1 MTFEF
6 LDSCETSDRDAAGA
20 GVWSSVTPSPY
31 SPGDVSAERLPQPR
45 DAWARGGDFTGMFDQ
60 PLVAAL
66 EQSAASG
73 EGLRTMMGS
82 GNGSPP
88 PTEPTGGDGGR
99 DGGAGAEIMALIG
112 AGFLYA
118 AVDRVLNKEKSDNA
132 SALLFAVL
140 GGSLVY
146 YGRKG

>member
-6 LDSCETSDRDAAGA
+6 LDACGEERTTAPESRDF
-20 GVWSSVTPSPY
+20 SPY
-31 SPGDVSAERLPQPR
+31 APGDISAERLPQPR
-45 DAWARGGDFTGMFDQ
+45 DAWARGGDFSGLFDA
-60 PLVAAL
+60 PLVSDL

-73 EGLRTMMGS
+73 EGLRTLLGS

-88 PTEPTGGDGGR
+88 PTDSSSGGDGG
-99 DGGAGAEIMALIG
+99 GGSAGAEIMALIG

-118 AVDRVLNKEKSDNA
+118 AVDRVLNKEKTDNA
-132 SALLFAVL
+132 AALLFAVI